1 MPRPPRFLLSKSFYH
16 IMTRGNNR
24 NTVFKSD
31 KDYQYFIELISKYKL
46 EHPFDLYHYCL
57 MPNHT
62 HFLIQTKRALDFSVF
77 MKKLNLAYFHHYKRE
92 YGWVGHFWQGRFR
105 SQAVG
110 KDAYFI
116 QCGKYIELNPVR
128 VGIAASP
135 DDYQYSSYKYY
146 SEGKTDQ
153 LITPDFMYGEIGS
166 DDIDRQK
173 QYQKMMVDQI
183 IEESYSK
190 NAWGSDWQRY
200 REIDKINRK
209 LKKV

>member
-1 MPRPPRFLLSKSFYH
+1 
-16 IMTRGNNR
+16 MTRGNNR
-24 NTVFKSD
+24 NVVFKSGE
-31 KDYQYFIELISKYKL
+31 DYQYFLKLISKYKL
-46 EHPFDLYHYCL
+46 IHPFDLYHYCL

-62 HFLIQTKRALDFSVF
+62 HLLIQTKKALDFSVF

-92 YGWVGHFWQGRFR
+92 YGWVGHFWQGRFK

-128 VGIAASP
+128 VGIVASP

-153 LITPDFMYGEIGS
+153 LITLDFMYEEMGS

-173 QYQKMMVDQI
+173 RYQKLIVDQI

-190 NAWGSDWQRY
+190 DAWGSDWQRY

-209 LKKV
+209 LSRKV